1 MEIIKNLVQT
11 LIIIVILAVFLDM
24 LLPTGQ
30 MKPYVKMVMGLLVII
45 AVLQAISGILQQD
58 WLQEVPRVKAQAGG
72 PGPPLEEIVTAG
84 KQLQLENQNKALE
97 KYRQGIS
104 AQVLSL
110 AKLSPGAKVVDA
122 DVKISDE
129 SEKEGYG
136 RITHITL
143 TVDTSAGQA
152 ENPGETGDPIQP
164 VQINVGE
171 SGSSLENSQQ
181 GDIPPELIVE
191 IKKVKEYI
199 AGFYNLSP
207 DHVSI
212 NYINP

>member
-24 LLPTGQ
+24 LLPSGQ
-30 MKPYVKMVMGLLVII
+30 MKPYVKMVMGLLIII
-45 AVLQAISGILQQD
+45 AVLHAISGLLQQN
-58 WLQEVPRVKAQAGG
+58 WLQEVPRVKFQPGG
-72 PGPPLEEIVTAG
+72 QGPPLEEIVTAG

-104 AQVLSL
+104 AQVLSM

-129 SEKEGYG
+129 SKDEGYG

-143 TVDTSAGQA
+143 TVDLSAEEA

-164 VQINVGE
+164 VYCRV
-171 SGSSLENSQQ
+171 L
-181 GDIPPELIVE
+181 
-191 IKKVKEYI
+191 
-199 AGFYNLSP
+199 
-207 DHVSI
+207 
-212 NYINP
+212 